1 MKRTWE
7 KPSLVILVRRTPG
20 EAILSACK
28 TQGDSTG
35 ADSDNL
41 ACFAPSG
48 TTCTARESSM
58 HTTNGFVTCVP
69 CSDIFGS

>member
-7 KPSLVILVRRTPG
+7 KPRLVILVRRMPG

-28 TQGDSTG
+28 TTSKSAG
-35 ADSDNL
+35 ASDMNL

-48 TTCTARESSM
+48 TTCGARETSM
-58 HTTNGFVTCVP
+58 GTTNGTITCVP
-69 CSDIFGS
+69 CSDVFGS